1 MKVEDEYLDVLH
13 NIEAVVKTT
22 YQENLELSDY
32 DVDKAYAALITTYQN
47 EMRGKS
53 PIKPGGNL
61 ASLVYEQIASICD
74 WHLGRASMLDKKGRK
89 QFFIPE
95 PLTTETMILCLKR
108 LRKSVE
114 TWTKQGGRQG
124 YLNYISHFL

>member
-1 MKVEDEYLDVLH
+1 MKIEDEYLDVFH
-13 NIEAVVKTT
+13 NIEAVVLKT

-32 DVDKAYAALITTYQN
+32 DVDKAYAALSTTYRN
-47 EMRGKS
+47 EMSGKS
-53 PIKPGGNL
+53 PMKPGGNL
-61 ASLVYEQIASICD
+61 SILVYEQIAVICN
-74 WHLGRASMLDKKGRK
+74 WHLGRSPMLDKKEGK
-89 QFFIPE
+89 QFFTPD
-95 PLTTETMILCLKR
+95 PLTTETIILCLKR